1 MPAKVKDAEVASLA
15 EEMLRQLE
23 LLRSGGNGAY
33 PPKLRQLA
41 TLTGGSPTDELIQ
54 KAAGKK
60 LFTDK
65 VVVEKVARKPSLDS
79 PVCFKEDA
87 PAKPPA
93 PKRSRK
99 GGGEKDVTELAER
112 MRLVLEAQ
120 RRLGGDAYPPTL
132 RRLAELCEFNASDV
146 RVTKAAD
153 HEVLTKTALV
163 AAKENKKPKLDAPVI
178 CREDI
183 GTEDV
188 LRALFRFALAPSIGS
203 GRGKT
208 KKESTAFTP
217 SELTKRLIAELQ
229 EPLGDSLERGMKRGE
244 LPEGVAWIEVNGNP
258 YLFLVENM
266 KPHAARPDRQGVDNA
281 PVLSPASDRPPVAS
295 IRPQRE
301 FVTAFREAFEQ
312 LDRRNG
318 TTNFVKIA
326 DLRRALADFGR
337 DEFDS
342 GLRALR
348 LNHEFSLDSHEGL
361 YGALSPEERE
371 AGVREAGSL
380 LIYVSRR

>member
-1 MPAKVKDAEVASLA
+1 MAGKVKDAEVAALA

-23 LLRSGGNGAY
+23 LLRSGGDGAY
-33 PPKLRQLA
+33 PPKLRRLA
-41 TLTGGSPTDELIQ
+41 ELTGGSPSDEMIQ

-65 VVVEKVARKPSLDS
+65 VDPIEKVARKPSLDS
-79 PVCFKEDA
+79 PVKLKEKKLTV
-87 PAKPPA
+87 P
-93 PKRSRK
+93 
-99 GGGEKDVTELAER
+99 ELAER

-120 RRLGGDAYPPTL
+120 RRLGPDAYPSTL
-132 RRLAELCEFNASDV
+132 RRLAELCEINASDT
-146 RVTKAAD
+146 RVPKAAD
-153 HEVLTKTALV
+153 HAAMSQAALV
-163 AAKENKKPKLDAPVI
+163 AARENRKPKLDAPVI
-178 CREDI
+178 LREDI
-183 GTEDV
+183 KTEGVFRAV
-188 LRALFRFALAPSIGS
+188 LRFALARSVGS
-203 GRGKT
+203 VRSKA
-208 KKESTAFTP
+208 KQESTAFTE
-217 SELTKRLIAELQ
+217 SEVRGRLTKELQ
-229 EPLGDSLERGMKRGE
+229 EPLVALLDRGIKRNE
-244 LPEGVAWIEVNGNP
+244 LPEGVAWIEVKGKP
-258 YLFLVENM
+258 YLFLIENM
-266 KPHAARPDRQGVDNA
+266 KPQAARTDHQRADHA
-281 PVLSPASDRPPVAS
+281 PAHSAVHDRPPVAS

-301 FVTAFREAFEQ
+301 FATAFCEAFEQ

-318 TTNFVKIA
+318 DTNFVKIA

-361 YGALSPEERE
+361 YGSLSPEERE